1 MRRLFYFLIVC
12 LSVKSVYAQ
21 DTIIL
26 EGRVLNDTIN
36 KASLNVVNLS
46 LKVGTITDADGRFTI
61 KARLNDTI
69 NISAVQYESR
79 QLIVNQTIFN
89 RKRISLYLIPKITEL
104 DEVNISNV
112 NLSGNLST
120 DIENTKVNPVL
131 SAKDLGIPI
140 NTAKPRTVEERR
152 LYEAISSSGGV
163 PINLILNAIS
173 GRLKMLRHHVEVSKF
188 AKKVEDARLT
198 FSNSIYMEELNIPED
213 LIEDFVYYI
222 FEDDQ
227 ANIFVGN
234 NDALG
239 LLEFMMEKSKPYL
252 VLKEKEKQN

>member
-120 DIENTKVNPVL
+120 DTENTKVNPVL
-131 SAKDLGIPI
+131 SAEQLGIPA

-152 LYEAISSSGGV
+152 YYEAVSSGGGI
-163 PINLILNAIS
+163 PLNPILNAIT
-173 GRLKMLRHHVEVSKF
+173 GRLKMLRHHLEVSRF
-188 AKKVEDARLT
+188 AKKVEDARVT
-198 FSNSIYMEELNIPED
+198 FSDSIYMKELNIPED

-222 FEDDQ
+222 FEDEK
-227 ANIFVGN
+227 ANAFVGT

-252 VLKEKEKQN
+252 ILKEKEKQN